1 MKKNYLLTGTNPPQ
15 WLCAAEI
22 AELARRVNYQPKRL
36 AHELGL
42 THRTLGRRFH
52 GAFGCGPRDWL
63 KQQRMSD
70 GVTLLGN
77 GFSTKEVASE
87 LGFRDRSSL
96 FRVFRLQLQH
106 TPRKLANRL
115 EVPVSPPQES
125 RLGAVSQSA
134 TFLS

>member
-1 MKKNYLLTGTNPPQ
+1 M
-15 WLCAAEI
+15 
-22 AELARRVNYQPKRL
+22 AELARRVNFQPKRL
-36 AHELGL
+36 AHEVGL

-52 GAFGCGPRDWL
+52 AAFGTGPRDWL

-96 FRVFRLQLQH
+96 FRVFRLQLQP
-106 TPRKLANRL
+106 TPRKLANRVDTL
-115 EVPVSPPQES
+115 VPPAELPPVP
-125 RLGAVSQSA
+125 VSQSA
-134 TFLS
+134 TFLSQSATPPRLRLREAF